1 MFEHG
6 DAVRFQ
12 FPAGPH
18 VAHDETQK
26 SARILRAAKRV
37 FIREGNA
44 GFSARGVAKEARL
57 SLGAVQHFYRTKHSL
72 LAATLEYVVN
82 EYEGAYQRL
91 FDNLPDS
98 DHVRLLGVIDVL
110 VKDIWDAESRQF
122 FFALWALSC
131 QDDFAAKLMAEMYAF
146 HVRRLDTFIAAAD
159 PTLPAGSRREVAV
172 QIAALVDG
180 LMLFTD
186 PRAKAL
192 LSRKRMAESVKRTV
206 AALLNPRIH

>member
-1 MFEHG
+1 M
-6 DAVRFQ
+6 RFR
-12 FPAGPH
+12 FLAGAR
-18 VAHDETQK
+18 VAPDDTQK

-37 FIREGNA
+37 FIRDGNA
-44 GFSARGVAKEARL
+44 GFSARGVAKEAKL

-82 EYEGAYQRL
+82 EYEGAYQKL

-98 DHVRLLGVIDVL
+98 DQARLLGVIDVL

-131 QDDFAAKLMAEMYAF
+131 QDDFAAALMNEMYSF
-146 HVRRLDTFIAAAD
+146 HVRRLETFIAAAH
-159 PTLPAGSRREVAV
+159 PNLSPGTRREIAV

-186 PRAKAL
+186 SRTTPL
-192 LSRKRMAESVKRTV
+192 LSRKKMTESVKRTV
-206 AALLNPRIH
+206 TDLLTH